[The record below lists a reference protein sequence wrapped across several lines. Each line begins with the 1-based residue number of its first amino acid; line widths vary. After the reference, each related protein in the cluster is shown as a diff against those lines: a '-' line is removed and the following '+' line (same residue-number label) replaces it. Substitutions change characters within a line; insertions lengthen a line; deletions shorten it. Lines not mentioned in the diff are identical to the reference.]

1 MTEKAAL
8 GVNPLEQFVLLA
20 KTTKGAAAEG
30 LIKQALQAQGVFVF
44 GELLDMQNIKDLE
57 NTESTAPYYHLLKL
71 FAYGSYQDLHNQP
84 EGYLPELTPVMLRKL
99 RLLSVVTL
107 AETEKLIPYSELQ
120 EKLGLES
127 VREVEDLI
135 IEGISCGIMTG
146 KLDQK
151 NSYFEVDYVIGR
163 DIQPADYNGIIS
175 VLNGW
180 CDTCDSMLTSVE
192 SQIDKLNDEKAS
204 KKAHKSDL
212 EKTIT
217 ALKAN
222 LKNQSTGE
230 EWLDPDSRMESDR
243 SDRKKDKKGKMK
255 ARVTGSSTVAASSG
269 SSGSGPASGS
279 SSASAV

>member
-57 NTESTAPYYHLLKL
+57 NTESTGPYYHLLKL
-71 FAYGSYQDLHNQP
+71 FAYGSYEDLHNQP

-243 SDRKKDKKGKMK
+243 SDRKDKKGKMK